1 MGETDLDI
9 VVVHQPEETV
19 LALTG
24 ELDLATAP
32 KLSET
37 VTAELRDSPGRIVVD
52 LAGLTF
58 CDSLGLGTLIV
69 LSRTAQNQNTFLQ
82 LRNPRPFFTQMLD
95 ITGVRQGLNISPE

>member
-19 LALTG
+19 LALAG

-37 VTAELRDSPGRIVVD
+37 VAAELRDSPGRIVVD